1 MAQND
6 KSFPTE
12 LPLYVCFNPYFPD
25 KADLLCERRRLE
37 EKLKNGSGL
46 VRGIYLQVAC
56 PAHNIILF
64 PHSVLT
70 HQPCCFLGPR
80 FICRTHL
87 DEHLVLFGMNVR
99 SLAADG
105 V

>member
-1 MAQND
+1 MAQDDMN
-6 KSFPTE
+6 FPKE
-12 LPLYVCFNPYFPD
+12 LPLHVCFNPYFPD

-56 PAHNIILF
+56 PAHDINLC
-64 PHSVLT
+64 PHSVLHT
-70 HQPCCFLGPR
+70 SPSA
-80 FICRTHL
+80 
-87 DEHLVLFGMNVR
+87 
-99 SLAADG
+99 SLAQDALLKTTWMDISCCL